1 MSMHVKNGISKYIYK
16 YGSKDGKLKIEEKE
30 NNNNTE
36 KINKNKN
43 I

>member
-1 MSMHVKNGISKYIYK
+1 MYRMVYLFSKYIYK

-36 KINKNKN
+36 KK
-43 I
+43 